1 MGSFGQAAGDGLCIR
16 EEHETDSMET
26 DPDMPSL
33 VDSSSDDDVRPQEA
47 ASDTQSDTQSESSQ
61 EELWHRLCLMMEMG
75 KGKGKGGGK
84 GFPGSKGK

>member
-1 MGSFGQAAGDGLCIR
+1 MDRFVLCIR
-16 EEHETDSMET
+16 DVPVEGDPVEEHETDSRET

-33 VDSSSDDDVRPQEA
+33 IDSSSDEDVRPQEA
-47 ASDTQSDTQSESSQ
+47 ESDTQSESSQ
-61 EELWHRLCLMMEMG
+61 EQLWHGWFLRMEMG